1 MTALVEYVSETVL
14 ANEEERTITTLLLPF
29 GEVGNT
35 NAGRFTVEA
44 GTLEL
49 PADPEVVGLN
59 LDHQRNSPVGR
70 AIRVEETAEGVMA
83 TFRIAKTPEGD
94 AALADALNPEGKR
107 RRMSAEFDAVIR
119 AGRMVMGR
127 LFGAALVEKPAF
139 PSATV
144 LASDIGDLPDPEGP
158 ATREEAI
165 ARAIAGINEAFDQY
179 AAHIERALNTQTPEE
194 AEPSEDAE
202 ETTNEPEVP
211 ADTEENTVAD
221 AVVSETLAASAPALP
236 ENISARE
243 AFQLLAASHEGK
255 ADASRL
261 AKLQETY
268 TPDTQVFAAQANVPF
283 AGGPVPY
290 NPAPQWIGEIWDA
303 NPVKPVISD
312 LLGSKE
318 LTSRKV
324 SGFKFTTRPE
334 GAEWAGN
341 GAEIH
346 SAPIATTPY
355 DYTAKYWAGGNTF
368 SREWTDFGVSDTLM
382 QWYFE
387 EQTRNFQLWLDQTAL
402 DGITSSAFELDA
414 DDPTGLS
421 IGAGFSAIID
431 GAAQVIANTNGVVP
445 TFALVKASLYKQML
459 KTPQNNVLGY
469 LNAAL
474 GLEEGSLNGFQIRPV
489 PDAKMGNFAVLVGA
503 RQGAD
508 IYTLPGSPVRA
519 ETLNVANG
527 LINVGLYGYGLFVPN
542 KADTFVGVNAFSA

>member
-1 MTALVEYVSETVL
+1 MTALVEYISDTVL
-14 ANEEERTITTLLLPF
+14 ANEDERTITTLLLPF

-144 LASDIGDLPDPEGP
+144 LASDIGELDPEQP

-165 ARAIAGINEAFDQY
+165 ARAIAEFEA
-179 AAHIERALNTQTPEE
+179 RNPQTPEE
-194 AEPSEDAE
+194 AEPSEDTE
-202 ETTNEPEVP
+202 ETPTEPELP

-236 ENISARE
+236 ETISARE
-243 AFQLLAASHEGK
+243 AFQLLAAQKNGV
-255 ADASRL
+255 ADGSRL
-261 AKLQETY
+261 AKLHDTY
-268 TPDTQVFAAQANVPF
+268 TPETQVFAAQSNVPF

-312 LLGSKE
+312 LLGTKD

-346 SAPIATTPY
+346 SAPIATTPF

-402 DGITSSAFELDA
+402 DGINSSAYELEA
-414 DDPTGLS
+414 DNPAGLS

-431 GAAQVIANTNGVVP
+431 GATQVIANTNGVIP
-445 TFALVKASLYKQML
+445 TFALVRASIYKQML

-474 GLEEGSLNGFQIRPV
+474 GLEEGSLNGFSIRPV
-489 PDAKMGNFAVLVGA
+489 PDAKMGNSIVLVGA

-542 KADTFVGVNAFSA
+542 KADTFVGVTAYQA